1 MGRLETKLLVLLVLL
16 IAVPISVAFMRSQT
30 LFDRSLAVGLNPG
43 VTEALDDAVEVFG
56 AYVRS
61 EKARQEALA
70 RGIAEGRPL
79 ADRAAAGPDAVRDL
93 LRGHARAPRVQ
104 RIALVGGPG
113 VADVTVESPTFG
125 DPARWRVRTLELPL
139 TGVPGYAALRYT
151 FGLEAAFLDRFEAM
165 EAEVIA
171 PRAALET
178 YREELA
184 ADFALRFLLPLF
196 GAVLVAGIISVV
208 VGRRITL
215 RLKTL
220 RHAME
225 QVAAGDLEVR
235 VAPTGRDEVADL
247 ARGFNDMTRRLRE
260 SRTRIEHLT
269 RVSAFQGIARRL
281 AHEIKN
287 PLTPILLAVQQI
299 HRSYKGDDARYR
311 RTLDSAH
318 EIVVDEVA
326 TLERLVTNFSRFAK
340 LPTAER
346 VDEDLAAFARD
357 IVAAHPEIEGLSA
370 ETPDRPAVAAVDK
383 GLLRQALTNLV
394 KNAGE
399 ALRDVERAPR
409 VTLRVEPT
417 ADAVRLVVEDNGPG
431 VPRDARERIFEP
443 YVTGKDDG
451 TGLGL
456 AIVKKIVLDHDG
468 SIAVT
473 DSAHG
478 GARFEI
484 VLPRHVEGEPG

>member
-1 MGRLETKLLVLLVLL
+1 MGRLELKLLVLLVLL
-16 IAVPISVAFMRSQT
+16 IAVPLTVAFVRSQT
-30 LFDRSLAVGLNPG
+30 LFDRSLRVGLNPG
-43 VTEALDDAVEVFG
+43 VTRALEDAVEVYG

-70 RGIAEGRPL
+70 RGLAEGRPL
-79 ADRAAAGPDAVRDL
+79 AQKAAEGPAAVRAL
-93 LRGHARAPRVQ
+93 LEGYVNAPRVQ
-104 RIALVGGPG
+104 RIELAGERPLVVEAGAFGPPE
-113 VADVTVESPTFG
+113 A
-125 DPARWRVRTLELPL
+125 WRLRTLELPL
-139 TGVPGYAALRYT
+139 AGVPGYTGLRYT

-165 EAEVIA
+165 ETEVIG

-178 YREELA
+178 YREDLA
-184 ADFALRFLLPLF
+184 ADFALRFFITLASAL
-196 GAVLVAGIISVV
+196 LVAAIISAV
-208 VGRRITL
+208 VGRRITR
-215 RLKTL
+215 RLQTL
-220 RHAME
+220 RGAME
-225 QVAAGDLEVR
+225 RVAAGDLDVR
-235 VAPTGRDEVADL
+235 VTPTGRDEVADL
-247 ARGFNDMTRRLRE
+247 ARGFNEMARRLRE

-287 PLTPILLAVQQI
+287 PLTPILLAMQQV

-311 RTLDSAH
+311 RTLDTAH
-318 EIVVDEVA
+318 EIVEQEVG
-326 TLERLVTNFSRFAK
+326 TLERLVSNFSRFAR

-346 VDEDLAAFARD
+346 VDEDLVPLAHD
-357 IVAAHPEIEGLSA
+357 LVAAHPEIEGLRA
-370 ETPDRPAVAAVDK
+370 ETPDAPVVASVDK
-383 GLLRQALTNLV
+383 GLLRQALTNLI

-399 ALRDVERAPR
+399 ALRDFERPPC
-409 VTLRVEPT
+409 VTLRVESLG
-417 ADAVRLVVEDNGPG
+417 DAVRLVVEDNGPG
-431 VPRDARERIFEP
+431 VPADARERVFEP

-468 SIAVT
+468 TIAVA

-484 VLPRHVEGEPG
+484 VLPRGSQGDPG

>member
-1 MGRLETKLLVLLVLL
+1 MGRLENKLLILLVLL
-16 IAVPISVAFMRSQT
+16 IAVPISVAFLRSQT

-56 AYVRS
+56 AYVRA
-61 EKARQEALA
+61 EKARQEAVA
-70 RGIAEGRPL
+70 RGLADSRTL
-79 ADRAAAGPDAVRDL
+79 ADRAAEGPAALRTFL
-93 LRGHARAPRVQ
+93 LEYARAPRVQ
-104 RIALVGGPG
+104 RIELVAAGGPPL
-113 VADVTVESPTFG
+113 VVDSPAFG
-125 DPARWRVRTLELPL
+125 DPAGWRLRTAEVPL
-139 TGVPGYAALRYT
+139 DGVPGYTALRFAY
-151 FGLEAAFLDRFEAM
+151 GLEAAFLERFENM

-171 PRAALET
+171 PRATLET
-178 YREELA
+178 YRENLA
-184 ADFALRFLLPLF
+184 WEFALRFLLPLA

-208 VGRRITL
+208 VGRRITRRL
-215 RLKTL
+215 RDL
-220 RHAME
+220 RGAME
-225 QVAAGDLEVR
+225 QVAAGDLDAR
-235 VAPTGRDEVADL
+235 VTPTGRDEVADL
-247 ARGFNDMTRRLRE
+247 ARGFNDMARRLAE

-311 RTLDSAH
+311 RTLDTAH
-318 EIVVDEVA
+318 EVVVDEVA

-346 VDEDLAAFARD
+346 VDEDLAALARD
-357 IVAAHPEIEGLSA
+357 LVAAHPEIEGLRA
-370 ETPDRPAVAAVDK
+370 ETPDDPVVAPVDK

-399 ALRDVERAPR
+399 ALRDVDRPPR
-409 VTLRVEPT
+409 VTLRVESVDDV
-417 ADAVRLVVEDNGPG
+417 ARLIVEDNGPG
-431 VPRDARERIFEP
+431 IPRDERERVFEP

-468 SIAVT
+468 TIAVA
-473 DSAHG
+473 DSADG

-484 VLPRHVEGEPG
+484 VLPRQLGPPT